1 MFNYQP
7 RVEELEL
14 LLLSLNKRN
23 YTMTNT
29 RSQAVSQLS
38 FEEKLR
44 KLGQPKYVYDALIA
58 TDAENQAYVEHMVD
72 TILTKGYMPA

>member
-23 YTMTNT
+23 YTMTKNK
-29 RSQAVSQLS
+29 SQTKMRDALRQL
-38 FEEKLR
+38 R
-44 KLGQPKYVYDALIA
+44 QPKSVYL
-58 TDAENQAYVEHMVD
+58 EYLNSSEEEQRFLEHVIQ
-72 TILTKGYMPA
+72 TVLEKGYMPA

>member
-23 YTMTNT
+23 YTMVKNK
-29 RSQAVSQLS
+29 SQIKMRDALRQLH
-38 FEEKLR
+38 
-44 KLGQPKYVYDALIA
+44 QPKSVYLEYLNSSEEDQGFL
-58 TDAENQAYVEHMVD
+58 EHVVQ
-72 TILTKGYMPA
+72 TVLEKGYMPA

>member
-23 YTMTNT
+23 YTMTEIK
-29 RSQAVSQLS
+29 SQTKMRDALRQL
-38 FEEKLR
+38 R
-44 KLGQPKYVYDALIA
+44 QPKSVYLEYLDSSEEEQRFL
-58 TDAENQAYVEHMVD
+58 EHVVQ
-72 TILTKGYMPA
+72 TVLEKGYMPA